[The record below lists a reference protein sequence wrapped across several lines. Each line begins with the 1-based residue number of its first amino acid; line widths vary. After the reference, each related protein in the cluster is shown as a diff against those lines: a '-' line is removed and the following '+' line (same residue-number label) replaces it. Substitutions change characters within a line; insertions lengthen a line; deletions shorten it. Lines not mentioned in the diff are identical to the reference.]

1 MPLFAC
7 VAVSVIER
15 EDDGGVGDS
24 DLDSDLVKEGLRLKV
39 IVSEPADAVGVD
51 FEIDDELVQLID
63 GEGVQD

>member
-24 DLDSDLVKEGLRLKV
+24 DLVKALRLKV

>member
-24 DLDSDLVKEGLRLKV
+24 DLVKALRLKV

-63 GEGVQD
+63 GEEEGVQD